1 MAAVGVAVGI
11 ADMSADVAVA
21 AESKIWEVPEEASH
35 CWWVERE

>member
-21 AESKIWEVPEEASH
+21 AESKIWEVPGGGVALL
-35 CWWVERE
+35 VG

>member
-21 AESKIWEVPEEASH
+21 AR
-35 CWWVERE
+35 VEDLGGSGGGVALLVG